1 MQNMATTAHPV
12 RIRRAER
19 GDAPALLR
27 MVAALAE
34 HHGDIATLTPRAL
47 ERDLFGPS
55 ACASALLALNGT
67 DAVGYAV
74 LSSSPRL
81 HSGRRVMEVHHL
93 FVDSAHRGTGVGRR
107 LMAAAVVEARR
118 QDCGELEVGTD
129 AENARA
135 QAIYGSLGFAP
146 RSPRGPRFA
155 LSLPAAGT
163 LPEGWI

>member
-1 MQNMATTAHPV
+1 MQNLETRVYPV

-27 MVAALAE
+27 MVTALAA
-34 HHGDIATLTPRAL
+34 HHGDIATLTPHAL
-47 ERDLFGPS
+47 ERDLFGAS
-55 ACASALLALNGT
+55 ACASALLALSGA

-81 HSGRRVMEVHHL
+81 HSGHRVMEVHHL
-93 FVDSAHRGTGVGRR
+93 FVDSAHRGSGIGRR

-118 QDCGELEVGTD
+118 QDCGVLEVGTH
-129 AENARA
+129 A
-135 QAIYGSLGFAP
+135 
-146 RSPRGPRFA
+146 GPRFA
-155 LSLPAAGT
+155 LSLPAAGA